1 MGLGFNQLKKSYKLF
16 DFFYPIVVAIII
28 VQLLFLP
35 GLRLGVITAL
45 IILIIASK
53 NINRRI
59 FLLNSS
65 INKLVLLYLLYN
77 SGSLVWFFFTGF
89 PVSVFIAEWSNSILP
104 ILFFYFAYYE
114 KKQSN
119 FFYHITLITL
129 VFSFILGFIL
139 WMWEPPFY
147 RVFMDTTEGVG
158 TDMLFFQ
165 SIFGLTATGALGV
178 IGFLISSNIVL
189 KSNGRKGKI
198 ALAICMVT
206 IILTFRRS
214 ALLVLALAILSMHFI
229 GYFRYKFIKKRY
241 LLIEAIFLYYIF
253 VLVSDNYGD
262 FFTDLIERGSMISE
276 AFNERSGTWSYA
288 FSYGNLVIGDGLGA
302 FGHKV
307 IGYSKVL
314 IADGNYFKMLAE
326 IGIVGTSLF
335 FAILIVSMMLGFK
348 DLRNK
353 YVELSI
359 VLGLALMAIGSN
371 IFTYQTLAP
380 IFWYSIGRL
389 SINYRQNEGMTM
401 VDNEASILK
410 PSTQM

>member
-1 MGLGFNQLKKSYKLF
+1 MGLSFNKLKKSYKLF

-35 GLRLGVITAL
+35 SLRLGVITSL
-45 IILIIASK
+45 IILIIAIK
-53 NINRRI
+53 NVNRRI
-59 FLLNSS
+59 LLLNSS

-77 SGSLVWFFFTGF
+77 TGSLGWFLLTGF
-89 PVSVFIAEWSNSILP
+89 PISVFIAEWSNSILP

-114 KKQSN
+114 KKQSYN
-119 FFYHITLITL
+119 FYHITLLTL

-139 WMWEPPFY
+139 WMQESPLY

-158 TDMLFFQ
+158 TDMFFFQ
-165 SIFGLTATGALGV
+165 SLFGLTATGALGV
-178 IGFLISSNIVL
+178 IGFLISSDIVL

-214 ALLVLALAILSMHFI
+214 ALVVLALAIISMHFI
-229 GYFRYKFIKKRY
+229 GYFRYKFMRKRY
-241 LLIEAIFLYYIF
+241 LLVEAIFVYYF
-253 VLVSDNYGD
+253 FTLVSNNYEN
-262 FFTDLIERGSMISE
+262 FFPELVERTSMISE

-288 FSYGNLVIGDGLGA
+288 FIYGNIVIGDGLGA

-307 IGYSKVL
+307 IGYSNIL

-326 IGIVGTSLF
+326 IGIVGSFLF
-335 FAILIVSMMLGFK
+335 FAILITSIILGFM
-348 DLRNK
+348 DFRNN
-353 YVELSI
+353 YLEVSI
-359 VLGLALMAIGSN
+359 VLGLSLMAIGSN

-389 SINYRQNEGMTM
+389 SINYR
-401 VDNEASILK
+401 
-410 PSTQM
+410 

>member
-1 MGLGFNQLKKSYKLF
+1 MGLSFNKLRKSYKLF

-35 GLRLGVITAL
+35 GLRLGVITAF
-45 IILIIASK
+45 IILIIAIK
-53 NINRRI
+53 NVNRRI
-59 FLLNSS
+59 LLLNSS

-77 SGSLVWFFFTGF
+77 TGSVVWFLLTGF
-89 PVSVFIAEWSNSILP
+89 PISVFLAEWSNSILP

-114 KKQSN
+114 KKQSYN
-119 FFYHITLITL
+119 FYHITLLTL

-139 WMWEPPFY
+139 WMRESPLY

-158 TDMLFFQ
+158 TDMFFFQ
-165 SIFGLTATGALGV
+165 SLFGLTATGALGV
-178 IGFLISSNIVL
+178 IGFLISSDIVL
-189 KSNGRKGKI
+189 KSNGRKEKI

-229 GYFRYKFIKKRY
+229 GYFRYRFIRKRY
-241 LLIEAIFLYYIF
+241 LLVEAIFLYYIF
-253 VLVSDNYGD
+253 TLVSNNYEN
-262 FFTDLIERGSMISE
+262 FFTELIERGSMISE

-288 FSYGNLVIGDGLGA
+288 FNYGNLVIGDGLGS

-307 IGYSKVL
+307 IGYSKIL
-314 IADGNYFKMLAE
+314 ITDGNYFKMLAE
-326 IGIVGTSLF
+326 IGIVGSFLF
-335 FAILIVSMMLGFK
+335 FAILIASIILGFM
-348 DLRNK
+348 DFRNK
-353 YVELSI
+353 YLEVSI
-359 VLGLALMAIGSN
+359 VLGLSLMAIGSN

-389 SINYRQNEGMTM
+389 SINYRQKENMTM
-401 VDNEASILK
+401 GDNDTNVMK
-410 PSTQM
+410 PCNLV